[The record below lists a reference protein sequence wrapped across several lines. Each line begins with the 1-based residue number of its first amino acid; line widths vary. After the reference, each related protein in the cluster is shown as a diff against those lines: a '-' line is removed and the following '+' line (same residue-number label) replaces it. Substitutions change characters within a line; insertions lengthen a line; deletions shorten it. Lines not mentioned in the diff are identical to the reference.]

1 MRRKNIFLVAVLAL
15 LAFVSTAN
23 VGSAKGGFGD
33 FPVGTKLENFTLP
46 DLSSAEQSLDKLKGE
61 NGAFSF
67 EFQRSV
73 WSSKPTTKESTR
85 SLMN

>member
-1 MRRKNIFLVAVLAL
+1 LTNACSAEGVADEKDDLA
-15 LAFVSTAN
+15 
-23 VGSAKGGFGD
+23 
-33 FPVGTKLENFTLP
+33 VGTKLENFTLP